1 MDIGFL
7 RDLVIVALG
16 VAVMLVGISM
26 ALIGFSVYRSANAI
40 LKSGKATAAALEAM
54 TTREKAD
61 ETGKSLAQAVNLFG
75 AVVYG
80 ARGISKIFKKGGK

>member
-40 LKSGKATAAALEAM
+40 LKSGKATAAALEA
-54 TTREKAD
+54 TRLGGLDAHARLP
-61 ETGKSLAQAVNLFG
+61 TFLAT
-75 AVVYG
+75 Y
-80 ARGISKIFKKGGK
+80 SPS